1 MRYFV
6 SEAIVTFYLRLWRFW
21 VVVVFLPFA
30 LCMKVLHYLRCD
42 IICNNKKNW
51 QSFYYFLFVLNAIF
65 SVKLPSNFVP
75 DSGII
80 FEGSLSEGSY
90 TLVLFVFHP
99 FIDGWLFFIFFIINR
114 TSSIKIFSRYQT
126 FSLWIFH
133 WNKSSC
139 AELFNVEFVSFMWNL
154 FIKKITEHHCDRCIG
169 KISLLVVVEFKWS
182 TFV

>member
-6 SEAIVTFYLRLWRFW
+6 SEAIVTFYLWLWRFW

-65 SVKLPSNFVP
+65 SMKLPNNFVP

-99 FIDGWLFFIFFIINR
+99 FIDGWLFFILLFC
-114 TSSIKIFSRYQT
+114 S
-126 FSLWIFH
+126 FSLLIELHLSKYSVDIKPFPYEFFTEINPHVLNFLMWSLFH
-133 WNKSSC
+133 LC
-139 AELFNVEFVSFMWNL
+139 G
-154 FIKKITEHHCDRCIG
+154 IY
-169 KISLLVVVEFKWS
+169 SLRKLQN
-182 TFV
+182 TIMIDA